1 MTKKQPGLL
10 AMTVPTRKI
19 GQGILASA
27 LLVTALLTATA
38 TAQGLRPSG
47 SLGASGLGS
56 SGLGSSLNAR
66 PASTGPRQAD
76 FIVVVVNSEPIT
88 NNEVLAKLVRTE
100 QQLAQQGGAL
110 PPRDVLARQV
120 LERMINEKSQVQL
133 AREAGIKVDDA
144 AVDQAELAI
153 ASQNQITVTE
163 LRRRLT
169 QDGMSVSQFREDLR
183 DQILLTKVREREL
196 EAKARVT
203 EVDIDQFIL
212 EKQGGADQANAEID
226 LGMVLVA
233 VPENAEPS
241 QVATLQARA
250 ESIAKR
256 ARAGEDFTALV
267 KEFSDAPD
275 RARNNGQ
282 LGLRAADRY
291 PALFVEATRGLPKGG
306 VSEPVR
312 SGAGFHVLKVL
323 ERRQGSLPAM
333 TVTQSRARHILLRP
347 SAQLSESAA
356 TERLADFRR
365 RIVAGQADFATLARE
380 NSQDGSAREGGDL
393 GWVSPGQFVPEFE
406 EAMNKLAPGQISPPV
421 VSRFGVHL
429 IQLTERRESQLSPR
443 EQREIVRGL
452 VREKKMEE
460 AYLTWAQDV
469 RARAYVEFREPPQ

>member
-1 MTKKQPGLL
+1 MTKNPACRPAPSVAGNLTGPMRLVGALL
-10 AMTVPTRKI
+10 
-19 GQGILASA
+19 LSA
-27 LLVTALLTATA
+27 LLPLGT
-38 TAQGLRPSG
+38 TAQGLRPSS
-47 SLGASGLGS
+47 SLGASGLG
-56 SGLGSSLNAR
+56 GSSLSAR
-66 PASTGPRQAD
+66 PANTGPRQAD

-88 NNEVLAKLVRTE
+88 NNEVLAKLVRAE
-100 QQLAQQGGAL
+100 QQLAQQGGAI

-120 LERMINEKSQVQL
+120 LERMINEKAQVQL
-133 AREAGIKVDDA
+133 AREAGVKVDDTT
-144 AVDQAELAI
+144 VDQAELGI
-153 ASQNQITVTE
+153 ASQNQITVAE
-163 LRRRLT
+163 LRRRLN
-169 QDGMSVSQFREDLR
+169 QDGLSVSQFREDLR

-196 EAKARVT
+196 EVKAKVT
-203 EVDIDQFIL
+203 EIDIDQFIQ
-212 EKQGGADQANAEID
+212 EKQGAEASNAELS

-233 VPENAEPS
+233 VPESADPAR
-241 QVATLQARA
+241 VAALQARA
-250 ESIAKR
+250 EGVTKR

-275 RARNNGQ
+275 RERNNGQ
-282 LGLRAADRY
+282 LGMRTVDRY
-291 PALFVEATRGLPKGG
+291 PALFVDATRGLPKGG
-306 VSEPVR
+306 VSDPVR

-323 ERRQGSLPAM
+323 ERRQGSLPTM
-333 TVTQSRARHILLRP
+333 TVTQSHARHILLRP
-347 SAQLSESAA
+347 SPQLTESAA

-406 EAMNKLAPGQISPPV
+406 DAMNKLAPGQISQPV

-429 IQLTERRESQLSPR
+429 IQLIERKDTQLTPR

-469 RARAYVEFREPPQ
+469 RSRAYVEYREPPQ

>member
-1 MTKKQPGLL
+1 
-10 AMTVPTRKI
+10 MTVPTRKI

-27 LLVTALLTATA
+27 LLLTALLPATA
-38 TAQGLRPSG
+38 MAQGLRPSG

-312 SGAGFHVLKVL
+312 SGAGFHVLKL
-323 ERRQGSLPAM
+323 IEKSRASLPAK
-333 TVTQSRARHILLRP
+333 VVQSRARHILLRTG
-347 SAQLSESAA
+347 AQLSEAA
-356 TERLADFRR
+356 AVERLADYRR
-365 RIVAGQADFATLARE
+365 RILAGQADFAQLARE
-380 NSQDGSAREGGDL
+380 HSQDASAKQGGDL
-393 GWVSPGQFVPEFE
+393 GWVNPGTFVPEFE
-406 EAMNKLAPGQISPPV
+406 EVMDALKPGDLSQPLI
-421 VSRFGVHL
+421 SRFGVHL
-429 IQLTERRESQLSPR
+429 IQLQERREQRLSAR
-443 EQREIVRGL
+443 EQREVARQAVRMKKTEDAYATWTQEVRG
-452 VREKKMEE
+452 
-460 AYLTWAQDV
+460 
-469 RARAYVEFREPPQ
+469 RAYVEYRDPPQ